1 MNTGSSEENISLYA
15 EALVQQNYPFRES
28 RQAGSEKKMMLP
40 FQLKKPSIV
49 VPDQLTSENLGEEK
63 TDKSANKWPLIK
75 EKLQPRCHIHY
86 YFDLSWCDARYSARK
101 RHSVLDIFGVCYP
114 PHQALNA
121 KPKAAM
127 WYRAIIS

>member
-1 MNTGSSEENISLYA
+1 MNTGPSEENISLYA
-15 EALVQQNYPFRES
+15 EPLVQQNYPFKES
-28 RQAGSEKKMMLP
+28 RHAGSEKKMMLP

-49 VPDQLTSENLGEEK
+49 VPDQLTTEKLGEEK
-63 TDKSANKWPLIK
+63 TDKSANKWQLIK

-86 YFDLSWCDARYSARK
+86 YFDLSWSDARYSARK